1 MLLISLLLNGQGRD
15 RTVLFLPAT
24 IVFGVVTSTIVVL
37 RTLCDRQLDAL
48 FPSGTLKE
56 LQQRVEHLE
65 AIATSDA
72 SL

>member
-37 RTLCDRQLDAL
+37 RTLRDRQPDAL
-48 FPSGTLKE
+48 LFQHASPKLPTLVGGFSCYTP
-56 LQQRVEHLE
+56 LRSV
-65 AIATSDA
+65 
-72 SL
+72 

>member
-37 RTLCDRQLDAL
+37 RTLRDRQLDAL
-48 FPSGTLKE
+48 FPSGTLEE